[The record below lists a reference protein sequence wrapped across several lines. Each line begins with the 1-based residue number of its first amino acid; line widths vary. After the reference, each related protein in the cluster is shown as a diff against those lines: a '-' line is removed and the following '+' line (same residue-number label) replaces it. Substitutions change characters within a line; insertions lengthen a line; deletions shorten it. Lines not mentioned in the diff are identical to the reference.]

1 MTQEFKDNSPDAVN
15 IDPPSWGSYVTGS
28 APSGTMNPAGVTL
41 PNAAPSPIP
50 AAPAPAPAPMAPPQG
65 ALPAAA
71 PIQAPP
77 ASPAPPNPMQQ
88 YMQALNQYQAVLDS
102 QAKQSSQIP
111 WFQIAGALGN
121 PGRTGSFGE
130 AMSNAAGVMGKY
142 QDEQQKNQIPL
153 AKARL
158 DLIKSKYDL
167 GKQSQAQEDFARLI
181 GGQPS
186 TTGGTV
192 AIVGSNLPHPADP
205 KAPDRVTLV
214 GADVH
219 PNDATT
225 PRNITM
231 QDVLNYAT
239 AHPEDKERI
248 SLLTEAAKQSKPNY
262 LIAQNGVVFDQKSG
276 KYITDQP
283 IPMQEQKPYVTPYG
297 KFNMTAQE
305 YEDFNKAPADAQVK
319 MLTRLFGTNE
329 RGAPKTLE
337 DHEVEAATRKET
349 GTKQA
354 SADVTGAQTL
364 LSNRR
369 AGEAMLPV
377 YGRIQTILDQ
387 PGVKAQLG
395 LFKKGDAAD
404 VVSSFLQGDHSEKSI
419 AAMQSAIR
427 RAGGDDEL
435 INAINDIDGQRGI
448 AEAEYMKS
456 MPGSARVSDFRLRF
470 AQSLHPSSQDDM
482 YGAFQN
488 KLNEFKNRA
497 AWDVEQHDLFDKLN
511 REKGIT
517 YSQFYTQ
524 PEYKTAYEQHG
535 KAYAAGQPTNAP
547 VPPGTSQTAPAGS
560 IAQRIAAEIARRDK
574 LKQTP
579 Q

>member
-1 MTQEFKDNSPDAVN
+1 MAQEITTSPLDSAINV
-15 IDPPSWGSYVTGS
+15 DPPTWGSYVSGNPQSS
-28 APSGTMNPAGVTL
+28 ALNTSGPTL
-41 PNAAPSPIP
+41 ANAAPAQV
-50 AAPAPAPAPMAPPQG
+50 AAPVQAPVRAPAG
-65 ALPAAA
+65 ALPS
-71 PIQAPP
+71 
-77 ASPAPPNPMQQ
+77 ASPAMPAQASPMQQ
-88 YMQALNQYQAVLDS
+88 YMQALNQYQSVIDRQANQGS
-102 QAKQSSQIP
+102 QVP
-111 WFQIAGALGN
+111 WFQIAGAFLN

-130 AMSNAAGVMGKY
+130 SLGNVGNVVGRY
-142 QDEQQKNQIPL
+142 QEEQQKNQIPL

-158 DLIKSKYDL
+158 DLIKSKYEL
-167 GKQSQAQEDFARLI
+167 GKQSQAQEDFTKLI

-186 TTGGTV
+186 TTAGTTAV
-192 AIVGSNLPHPADP
+192 ASPNNPSPAEP
-205 KAPDRVTLV
+205 SAPSSVTLV

-219 PNDATT
+219 PNDTKT
-225 PRNITM
+225 PRSLTM
-231 QDVLNYAT
+231 QDALNYAA

-248 SLLTEAAKQSKPNY
+248 SLLTEAAKQGLPNY
-262 LIAQNGVVFDQKSG
+262 LIAQNGVVFNQKTG
-276 KYITDQP
+276 KYITDQS
-283 IPMQEQKPYVTPYG
+283 IPGQEQKTYTTPFG
-297 KFNMTAQE
+297 RFSMTAQE
-305 YEDFNKAPADAQVK
+305 YENFNKAPEAAQVQ
-319 MLTRLFGTNE
+319 MLTKMFGTNE

-337 DHEVEAATRKET
+337 DHDVEAAARKET

-354 SADVTGAQTL
+354 SADVGGAQTL

-377 YGRIQTILDQ
+377 YERIQTILDK
-387 PGVKAQLG
+387 PGVKSQLG
-395 LFKKGDAAD
+395 LFKKGDVAD

-427 RAGGDDEL
+427 RVGGDDEL

-482 YGAFQN
+482 YGAFQS

-511 REKGIT
+511 RERGVT

-524 PEYKTAYEQHG
+524 PEYKKAYELHG

-547 VPPGTSQTAPAGS
+547 VAAGTTQEAPSGS
-560 IAQRIAAEIARRDK
+560 IIQRLEAEKARRDK

>member
-28 APSGTMNPAGVTL
+28 APSGAMNPAGVTL
-41 PNAAPSPIP
+41 PNAAP
-50 AAPAPAPAPMAPPQG
+50 APAPAPAPMAPPQG

-71 PIQAPP
+71 PVQAPP

-158 DLIKSKYDL
+158 DLIKSKYEL
-167 GKQSQAQEDFARLI
+167 GKQSQAQEDFTKLI

-186 TTGGTV
+186 RTAGTTAGTAAV
-192 AIVGSNLPHPADP
+192 VGQELPHPADP
-205 KAPDRVTLV
+205 NAPSSVTLV
-214 GADVH
+214 GANVH
-219 PNDATT
+219 PNDTKT
-225 PRNITM
+225 PRSLTM
-231 QDVLNYAT
+231 QDALNYA
-239 AHPEDKERI
+239 ASHPEDKERI
-248 SLLTEAAKQSKPNY
+248 SLLTEAAKQGLPNY
-262 LIAQNGVVFDQKSG
+262 LIAQNGVVFNQKTG
-276 KYITDQP
+276 KYITDQS
-283 IPMQEQKPYVTPYG
+283 IPGQEQKTYTTPFG
-297 KFNMTAQE
+297 RFSMTAQE
-305 YEDFNKAPADAQVK
+305 YENFNKAPEAAQVQ
-319 MLTRLFGTNE
+319 MLTKMFGTNE

-337 DHEVEAATRKET
+337 DHDVEAAARKET

-354 SADVTGAQTL
+354 SADVGGAQTL

-377 YGRIQTILDQ
+377 YERIQTILDK
-387 PGVKAQLG
+387 PGVKSQLG
-395 LFKKGDAAD
+395 LFKKGDVAD
-404 VVSSFLQGDHSEKSI
+404 VVSAFLQGDHSEKSI
-419 AAMQSAIR
+419 AAMQDAIR
-427 RAGGDDEL
+427 RAGGNDDL

-448 AEAEYMKS
+448 AEAEYMRS
-456 MPGSARVSDFRLRF
+456 MPGNARMTDFRLKF
-470 AQSLHPSSQDDM
+470 VKNLHPDSQNDM
-482 YGAFQN
+482 YGAFQD

-497 AWDVEQHDLFDKLN
+497 NWDIDQHDLFTKLQN
-511 REKGIT
+511 EKGIT
-517 YSQFYTQ
+517 YTQFSTQ
-524 PEYKTAYEQHG
+524 VPAKDAFNGHR
-535 KAYAAGQPTNAP
+535 KAYAAGQPTNEP
-547 VPPGTSQTAPAGS
+547 VPAGTTQEAPSGS
-560 IAQRIAAEIARRDK
+560 IIQRLEAEKARRDK